1 MLSKI
6 TNTFTHH
13 LVMTLYFKILVYN
26 LRRSWFTTVNERL
39 TAVKSGSVGRYLIGQ
54 LGSTM
59 PFNNDQWYYW
69 RWALASKT
77 SIVKPFREIPVH
89 TGMIQALPLVF
100 SGGSIRVQERDF
112 LLNLKLGLIACQF
125 NVSLS
130 WLRNPQNKIMITKI

>member
-1 MLSKI
+1 MYKTI
-6 TNTFTHH
+6 YYNIHII
-13 LVMTLYFKILVYN
+13 VILLN
-26 LRRSWFTTVNERL
+26 
-39 TAVKSGSVGRYLIGQ
+39 IGACKWK
-54 LGSTM
+54 L
-59 PFNNDQWYYW
+59 N
-69 RWALASKT
+69 
-77 SIVKPFREIPVH
+77 FREIPVH